1 MYENSKVMNPKK
13 ELMTLAID
21 LGENEKKFL
30 KIYNDSNPEELAYNF
45 CFINHLDYRS
55 MNLLTDEVKK
65 VFESRKNIPNTQ
77 SNEIRNSYN
86 KNNVNN
92 NYNNNDENLAR
103 FVNKKTP
110 LKSKNRNNQI
120 FQNLNDY
127 SNYLSNNIDLNKSY
141 NNYNRK
147 NNSNGKNTTS
157 KLNQS
162 YRPATAN
169 SKRKITLSNNLS
181 INDTNDNT
189 NVDFYKKPNTYFTQN
204 NYSSQR
210 KNTISTNKS
219 NYPISI
225 LINNKKNDNLNYG
238 ERLYHKCKKIEER
251 KNNKIQQIKNEE
263 EKKLNREC
271 TFKPRINRLSYHAF
285 TNRYNNNLKYDD
297 EDNIIYYRDYIDRKL
312 NYLKERY
319 NKKDEN
325 CYFSP
330 KINKTK
336 EKDNKSIPRYEQLY
350 QNSKQLKSK
359 KEFLDKIYN
368 NNSFKPSINKVY
380 NTEITNLPFNE
391 RQNIYN
397 SRTTERKKQMK
408 NQMENNIDSKTGQ
421 KFFQPKINQNSHL
434 IKRNND
440 TFNKLYSDH
449 KKQSVKKQ
457 KYEKEIQERFSPLE
471 SFASEQSNEI
481 YLKQKVNSFE
491 KIFSILD
498 KDQDGIISKFNVY
511 TNGLD
516 KKIQKIISPIII
528 ELKEDN
534 QTLNKEEF
542 CAACFKLFDTLNY
555 LQKKEVMNYALN
567 KKSNKDNEYLF
578 FTFKPKI
585 TYNYDP
591 NIYYE
596 KEKKKHEEDTNNN
609 NEEGS
614 EK

>member
-147 NNSNGKNTTS
+147 NNSNGKNIKS

-162 YRPATAN
+162 YRPATTN

-330 KINKTK
+330 KI
-336 EKDNKSIPRYEQLY
+336 IW
-350 QNSKQLKSK
+350 
-359 KEFLDKIYN
+359 
-368 NNSFKPSINKVY
+368 
-380 NTEITNLPFNE
+380 
-391 RQNIYN
+391 
-397 SRTTERKKQMK
+397 
-408 NQMENNIDSKTGQ
+408 
-421 KFFQPKINQNSHL
+421 
-434 IKRNND
+434 
-440 TFNKLYSDH
+440 
-449 KKQSVKKQ
+449 
-457 KYEKEIQERFSPLE
+457 
-471 SFASEQSNEI
+471 
-481 YLKQKVNSFE
+481 
-491 KIFSILD
+491 
-498 KDQDGIISKFNVY
+498 
-511 TNGLD
+511 
-516 KKIQKIISPIII
+516 
-528 ELKEDN
+528 
-534 QTLNKEEF
+534 
-542 CAACFKLFDTLNY
+542 
-555 LQKKEVMNYALN
+555 
-567 KKSNKDNEYLF
+567 
-578 FTFKPKI
+578 
-585 TYNYDP
+585 
-591 NIYYE
+591 
-596 KEKKKHEEDTNNN
+596 KH
-609 NEEGS
+609 
-614 EK
+614 

>member
-1 MYENSKVMNPKK
+1 
-13 ELMTLAID
+13 
-21 LGENEKKFL
+21 
-30 KIYNDSNPEELAYNF
+30 
-45 CFINHLDYRS
+45 

-147 NNSNGKNTTS
+147 NNSNGKNIKS

-162 YRPATAN
+162 YRPATTN

-471 SFASEQSNEI
+471 SFATEQSNEI
-481 YLKQKVNSFE
+481 LTALNANNVE
-491 KIFSILD
+491 TTFSEIKSNYGHDAFLLEQGQLNFILSKFLTANTVEDLMMVDIATIRENANLQDTAKLMLD
-498 KDQDGIISKFNVY
+498 KHVTHIPVVTDDNKLIGIVTSWDLSKSIATNSNHLKDIMTKTVKYCHADDTIEDIARKMRKYDISCLPVVDGDMTVKGLITTDQISN
-511 TNGLD
+511 LL
-516 KKIQKIISPIII
+516 S
-528 ELKEDN
+528 
-534 QTLNKEEF
+534 
-542 CAACFKLFDTLNY
+542 
-555 LQKKEVMNYALN
+555 
-567 KKSNKDNEYLF
+567 
-578 FTFKPKI
+578 
-585 TYNYDP
+585 
-591 NIYYE
+591 
-596 KEKKKHEEDTNNN
+596 
-609 NEEGS
+609 
-614 EK
+614 

>member
-127 SNYLSNNIDLNKSY
+127 SNYLSNNIELNKSY

-147 NNSNGKNTTS
+147 NNSNGKNITS

-225 LINNKKNDNLNYG
+225 LNHNKKNDNLNYG

-542 CAACFKLFDTLNY
+542 YAACFKLFDTLNY

-567 KKSNKDNEYLF
+567 KKSNKDNEDLF